1 MVLKSYAKVNLS
13 LSVNKKLKNGLHNL
27 QSFFCLI
34 NLFDKIYI
42 KKIKNV
48 RNDKI
53 LFTGPFSN
61 YIKKSDNTIKSL
73 LLGLRKH
80 KLINDFYYVKV
91 YKKIPVFSGL
101 GGGSSNAASIL
112 KFLFKKKIKKRL
124 IDDMAKHVGTDLRL
138 FFYKQGFL
146 KNIKTV
152 EKLKKKH
159 KLYFLLVYPKIG
171 LSTKKVYSKVKKLS
185 TRKII
190 NLGKLKSRKIFK
202 NLIIRS
208 QNDLQSIVEKN
219 HPSLK
224 NLLTNISSEKGCYL
238 SRLSGSGS
246 TCYGLFNNENC
257 SKAAL
262 SALRKRYP
270 KFWFSTAKT
279 I

>member
-1 MVLKSYAKVNLS
+1 M
-13 LSVNKKLKNGLHNL
+13 
-27 QSFFCLI
+27 
-34 NLFDKIYI
+34 
-42 KKIKNV
+42 
-48 RNDKI
+48 
-53 LFTGPFSN
+53 
-61 YIKKSDNTIKSL
+61 
-73 LLGLRKH
+73 
-80 KLINDFYYVKV
+80 
-91 YKKIPVFSGL
+91 
-101 GGGSSNAASIL
+101 
-112 KFLFKKKIKKRL
+112 
-124 IDDMAKHVGTDLRL
+124 
-138 FFYKQGFL
+138 
-146 KNIKTV
+146 
-152 EKLKKKH
+152 
-159 KLYFLLVYPKIG
+159 VYPKIG

-262 SALRKRYP
+262 RALRKRYP

>member
-42 KKIKNV
+42 KKIKNG
-48 RNDKI
+48 RSDKI
-53 LFTGPFSN
+53 LFTGKFSN

-91 YKKIPVFSGL
+91 YKKIPVLSGL

-112 KFLFKKKIKKRL
+112 KFLLKKKIKKRL

-152 EKLKKKH
+152 EKLKKKY

-171 LSTKKVYSKVKKLS
+171 SSTKKVYSKVKKLS

-190 NLGKLKSRKIFK
+190 NLGKLK
-202 NLIIRS
+202 
-208 QNDLQSIVEKN
+208 
-219 HPSLK
+219 
-224 NLLTNISSEKGCYL
+224 
-238 SRLSGSGS
+238 
-246 TCYGLFNNENC
+246 
-257 SKAAL
+257 
-262 SALRKRYP
+262 
-270 KFWFSTAKT
+270 
-279 I
+279 

>member
-159 KLYFLLVYPKIG
+159 KIYFL
-171 LSTKKVYSKVKKLS
+171 
-185 TRKII
+185 
-190 NLGKLKSRKIFK
+190 
-202 NLIIRS
+202 
-208 QNDLQSIVEKN
+208 
-219 HPSLK
+219 
-224 NLLTNISSEKGCYL
+224 
-238 SRLSGSGS
+238 
-246 TCYGLFNNENC
+246 
-257 SKAAL
+257 
-262 SALRKRYP
+262 
-270 KFWFSTAKT
+270 
-279 I
+279 